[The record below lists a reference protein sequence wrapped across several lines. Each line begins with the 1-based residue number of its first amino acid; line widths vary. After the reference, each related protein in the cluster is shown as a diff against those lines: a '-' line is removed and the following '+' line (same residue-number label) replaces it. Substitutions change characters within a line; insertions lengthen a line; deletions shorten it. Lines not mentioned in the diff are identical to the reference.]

1 MERMRA
7 ATAFFAI
14 VFATMCVAV
23 SLGGRAAEAL
33 AGAQPTLRVWT
44 LGALDRA
51 LRDTPP
57 EDRPTAHIAAA
68 RNEWESF
75 QIALRSSVPVRI
87 LHLAAK
93 PFRSA
98 SGRQLPADCFSFYR
112 EHQIHL
118 TYPSPRNSN
127 FRPGWYPD
135 ALIPLRNP
143 ITGDPLRGGRFEA
156 VPFDLPA
163 NETHAFWVDIHIP
176 ADAQPGRYTGEVAVD
191 VEGRPALSVPVE
203 IEVWEFALP
212 AKPAMYSE
220 FGSPAERLPRYYA
233 TLQKKGAIE
242 KMPEWK
248 LVEEQCAR
256 LMSEHRLNAPPPSSL
271 LAHTIREDGSFELN
285 PSQIEGLRRW
295 AATYPLNAIPVPR
308 PRGRFKDPVADRAR
322 IHRWLKSWDRAFDAA
337 GLGDLLV
344 YTYLHDEPN
353 DPEAYESV
361 RQWGGVVRQSG
372 SRVKVL
378 VVEQTKT
385 QDPRWG
391 DLYGAVDIWCSL
403 YPLFDP
409 ETAAAR
415 QQLGEMLWCYT
426 ALCQQTPTPWWET
439 DFPLLHYRVPA
450 WIAWRYGING
460 QLYWGGMTVWTG
472 CDDVWT
478 DPANYRH
485 GEKKVPYIGEGML
498 TYPARDVGFDG
509 IVPSMRLKALRDG
522 MEDYDYL
529 ALLEAKGLRSKATD
543 VVLPVGESWFKWS
556 PNAADYY
563 AAREKLAK
571 MIMEK
576 K

>member
-1 MERMRA
+1 MNRMTVFVVLLLTTF
-7 ATAFFAI
+7 ATAFGA
-14 VFATMCVAV
+14 
-23 SLGGRAAEAL
+23 GRAA
-33 AGAQPTLRVWT
+33 GAAAADEPSLRLWT
-44 LGALDRA
+44 LGPLDRA

-57 EDRPTAHIAAA
+57 EDRPKAAVAAA

-75 QIALRSSVPVRI
+75 QIALRSSTPVRI
-87 LHLAAK
+87 VDLAAK

-98 SGRQLPADCFSFYR
+98 AGRQLPADCLSFYR
-112 EHQIHL
+112 EHQIQL
-118 TYPSPRNSN
+118 TYPSPRNTD

-135 ALIPLRNP
+135 ALIPFRNP
-143 ITGDPLRGGRFEA
+143 ITGGPLRGGRFQA

-163 NETHAFWVDIHIP
+163 NETHAFWVDVHIP
-176 ADAQPGRYTGEVAVD
+176 ADAASGRYSGEVAVN
-191 VEGRPALSVPVE
+191 VEGRPPLSVPVE
-203 IEVWEFALP
+203 IEVWAFALP
-212 AKPAMYSE
+212 EKPAMYSE
-220 FGSPAERLPRYYA
+220 FGSPADRVARHYA
-233 TLQKKGAIE
+233 TLQKKGAIQR
-242 KMPEWK
+242 MPDATAI
-248 LVEEQCAR
+248 EEQCAR
-256 LMSEHRLNAPPPSSL
+256 LMMEHRLNAPPPASL
-271 LAHTIREDGSFELN
+271 LAHTIREDGSFDLD
-285 PSQIEGLRRW
+285 PAQIEGLRRW
-295 AATYPLNAIPVPR
+295 AAAYHLNAMAVPR
-308 PRGRFKDPVADRAR
+308 PRGRFQDPVADRAR
-322 IHRWLKSWDRAFDAA
+322 IHRWLKSWDRAFAAA

-361 RQWGGVVRQSG
+361 RQWGKVVRESG

-385 QDPRWG
+385 QNPAWG
-391 DLYGAVDIWCSL
+391 NLYGAVDIWCSL

-415 QQLGEMLWCYT
+415 QKLGEMMWCYT

-460 QLYWGGMTVWTG
+460 QLYWGGLTVWTG

-485 GEKKVPYIGEGML
+485 GEKKVPYLGEGML

-529 ALLEAKGLRSKATD
+529 ALLEAKGLRDQALD

-556 PNAADYY
+556 SNAADYY

-571 MIMEK
+571 RIMEK